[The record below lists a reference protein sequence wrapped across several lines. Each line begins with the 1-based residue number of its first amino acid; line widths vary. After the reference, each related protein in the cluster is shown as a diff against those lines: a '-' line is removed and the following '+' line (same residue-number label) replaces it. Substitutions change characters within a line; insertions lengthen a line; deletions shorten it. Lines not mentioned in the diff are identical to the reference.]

1 MLISKDTFSP
11 VMAKGVLNHC
21 SNVATDLKMVGR
33 RKLSRAH
40 SSGRL
45 FCVVTRSERK
55 LNKLHNM
62 RTWKHYSRSDMST
75 HHKVH
80 YKIAGGLCAVR

>member
-1 MLISKDTFSP
+1 MYKYIYTIIYTLISKETFSP

-45 FCVVTRSERK
+45 FCVVKRSERK
-55 LNKLHNM
+55 VQKLIHEDLE
-62 RTWKHYSRSDMST
+62 T
-75 HHKVH
+75 
-80 YKIAGGLCAVR
+80 L